1 MPKILLIKTGA
12 AGDIVRTT
20 VLLNILEGDVTW
32 VIDKRYQDLLPA
44 NHPAIAH
51 IITPENAA
59 QALQHESF
67 DYTISL
73 EEDPVC
79 ASLAS
84 TIPTKKLVGIYTE
97 NSHIHYTANSACWFD
112 LSLVSKLGRDAAN
125 EAKWHNTSTFQQLL
139 FNMLDRSFNN
149 EPYCI
154 YRNTSVQTEKD
165 LIGIETRAGA
175 RWPNKAWSGYQQL
188 IEKLQLQGYRCT
200 IFQQQKNIRHYLDDI
215 ARCAFI
221 ISGDTL
227 AMHVAM
233 AYQIPSIAIFNC
245 TSPAEIF
252 DYGTMQKV
260 INPLLQQAFYNT
272 GFSQAVVDAVSP
284 SAIFTAF
291 VQHPMVN
298 ASVLKRPGSVRVPF
312 Q

>member
-20 VLLNILEGDVTW
+20 VLLNLPHSSFTW
-32 VIDKRYQDLLPA
+32 VIDSRYQYLLPA
-44 NHPAIAH
+44 NHPSIAR
-51 IITPENAA
+51 IITLDEAA

-79 ASLAS
+79 ALLAS
-84 TIPTKKLVGIYTE
+84 TIPTKKLVGVYSENGRISYT
-97 NSHIHYTANSACWFD
+97 NDAAGWFD
-112 LSLVSKLGRDAAN
+112 LSLVSKLGREAAN
-125 EAKWHNTSTFQQLL
+125 TAKWHNTHSFQHLL
-139 FNMLDRSFNN
+139 FQMLDRSFNR

-154 YRNTSVQTEKD
+154 YRNASIQTTPN
-165 LIGIETRAGA
+165 LVGIETRVGA
-175 RWPNKAWSGYQQL
+175 RWPNKAWSGYQTL
-188 IEKLQLQGYRCT
+188 IEQLEQAGYRCT
-200 IFQQQKNIRHYLDDI
+200 IFHQQKNIRDYLDNI
-215 ARCAFI
+215 AHCAFI

-252 DYGTMQKV
+252 DYGTMKKV
-260 INPLLQQAFYNT
+260 INPLLQEAFYNT
-272 GFSQAVVDAVSP
+272 NFSQAVVDAVSP
-284 SAIFTAF
+284 EAVFTAF
-291 VQHPMVN
+291 MQHPMVN
-298 ASVLKRPGSVRVPF
+298 ALLQKRPGSVRVPF